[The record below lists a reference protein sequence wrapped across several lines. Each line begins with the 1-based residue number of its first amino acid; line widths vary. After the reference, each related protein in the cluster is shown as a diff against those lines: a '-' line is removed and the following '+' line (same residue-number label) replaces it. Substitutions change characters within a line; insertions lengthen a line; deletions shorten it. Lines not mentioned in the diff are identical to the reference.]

1 MGHRSMHGGLK
12 YCEPQHIT
20 AEMLKEPRGLGAFD
34 PEHLPNKIRL
44 IEVFSRRF
52 LDVPRVACF
61 ATAFHHELPPVERL
75 LPIPRRYEAQ
85 GLRHAPGLDR
95 F

>member
-1 MGHRSMHGGLK
+1 MGHRSMNGGLK

-20 AEMLKEPRGLGAFD
+20 AEMLKELRALGAFD

-52 LDVPRVACF
+52 LEVPRVACF

-75 LPIPRRYEAQ
+75 LPMPRHYEAQ
-85 GLRHAPGLDR
+85 GLRHAPRLDR